1 MTPITHITPREQA
14 LQRENERLTD
24 QAKRQ
29 SATIHVQA
37 VAIQAL
43 QDDAERYRFMRD
55 KCQWIAT
62 SDPFRL
68 TKLSVL
74 IPAEMTVD
82 YSGDDLDNVID
93 AAMKET
99 KS

>member
-1 MTPITHITPREQA
+1 MTITHISERELA

-24 QAKRQ
+24 QVKLQ

-37 VAIQAL
+37 VAIQAM
-43 QDDAERYRFMRD
+43 QDDAERYRWLRD
-55 KCQWIAT
+55 NDMFAN
-62 SDPFRL
+62 P
-68 TKLSVL
+68 SVDMAR
-74 IPAEMTVD
+74 IFSRYAD
-82 YSGDDLDNVID
+82 SFLDGHID